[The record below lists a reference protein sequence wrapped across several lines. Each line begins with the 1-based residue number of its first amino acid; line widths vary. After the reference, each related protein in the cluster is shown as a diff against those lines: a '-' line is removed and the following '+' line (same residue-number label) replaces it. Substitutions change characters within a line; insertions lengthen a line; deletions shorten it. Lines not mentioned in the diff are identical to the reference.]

1 MSAIF
6 YRQDSGAKA
15 KKRHQKKS
23 GSGSE
28 SETGS
33 VSDTDEED
41 ASTVNSKDF
50 SADIVYILIERS
62 G

>member
-1 MSAIF
+1 MS
-6 YRQDSGAKA
+6 DT
-15 KKRHQKKS
+15 KKRPRKKS

-41 ASTVNSKDF
+41 ASAVHSEQLISNLTV
-50 SADIVYILIERS
+50 IEVISRVACVLVFLH
-62 G
+62 